1 MWRHGKYSAAVF
13 VALFVMVV
21 AALPAQGAVRSYT
34 LYATDGWVSM
44 PDGNVMYVFGF
55 NDTGVMGQV
64 QFPAPL
70 LWANVG
76 DEVQVNFVNL
86 GFKYRTDLEDPH
98 TVHLHGIHSVPYQD
112 GFPEL
117 SFAIPMGQSF
127 LYKFTADHEGT
138 YMYHCHVEAV
148 EHVQMGMY
156 GPLVI
161 YGGAQ
166 QRIYGRNYVKE
177 YIWLLSE
184 FDSRWHKAMEPG
196 AEELEIPDILQTSPP
211 IGYAEWVRINYRPDY
226 WMVNGM
232 AFPDTMR
239 TGAELPLLTYDP
251 NDPEFVTG
259 IQNSIFVA
267 NGQPAHAGLQKPVL
281 MDAQPDEPILVRII
295 NMGFQSHR
303 FRPLWGA
310 IGLAS
315 MQP

>member
-1 MWRHGKYSAAVF
+1 MSRFTRFVVTAAV
-13 VALFVMVV
+13 ALLVTG
-21 AALPAQGAVRSYT
+21 AATLQAQAAVRSYT

-70 LWANVG
+70 VWANLG
-76 DEVQVNFVNL
+76 DEVQINFVNL

-127 LYKFTADHEGT
+127 PYKFTADHEGT
-138 YMYHCHVEAV
+138 FMYHCHVEAV

-166 QRIYGRNYVKE
+166 QLHQGVHLAAERIRQPLAQIAGAGSRRAHDPRHPADLPSDRLCRVGSDQLPAR
-177 YIWLLSE
+177 LL
-184 FDSRWHKAMEPG
+184 DGQWDGLPG
-196 AEELEIPDILQTSPP
+196 HDADGGGAAAPDP
-211 IGYAEWVRINYRPDY
+211 
-226 WMVNGM
+226 
-232 AFPDTMR
+232 
-239 TGAELPLLTYDP
+239 
-251 NDPEFVTG
+251 
-259 IQNSIFVA
+259 
-267 NGQPAHAGLQKPVL
+267 
-281 MDAQPDEPILVRII
+281 
-295 NMGFQSHR
+295 
-303 FRPLWGA
+303 
-310 IGLAS
+310 
-315 MQP
+315 